1 MQWTLV
7 GLGNPGSEFEHTRHN
22 VGRDFLMKFAE
33 SQGVKKWKEDSK
45 LKALTA
51 KQELFGAKTTIL
63 LPDTYMNKSGLAL
76 QSLTMSKPARL
87 AGGKALERLVVLQD
101 ELDLPLGKVKISFGS
116 SSGGHKGIDSIQK
129 IVRSKDFIRIRIGI
143 SQSSPKGKLKKPL
156 SEETADFVLGKFKP
170 KEQELL
176 KVVYGRVNEAL
187 EILITEG
194 RQKATMVTH
203 SKN

>member
-22 VGRDFLMKFAE
+22 VGRDFLMQFAE

-51 KQELFGAKTTIL
+51 KQELFGAKTTLL

-76 QSLTMSKPARL
+76 QSLTMSK
-87 AGGKALERLVVLQD
+87 KALEQLVVLQD

-129 IVRSKDFIRIRIGI
+129 TVRSKDFIRIRIGI